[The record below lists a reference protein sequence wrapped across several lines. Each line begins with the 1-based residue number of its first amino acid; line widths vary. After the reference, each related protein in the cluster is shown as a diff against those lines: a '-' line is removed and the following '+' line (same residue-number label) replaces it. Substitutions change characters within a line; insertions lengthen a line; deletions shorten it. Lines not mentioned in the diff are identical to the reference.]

1 MGRNRKGRFLAA
13 RAVGVG
19 LGIAVAAGGRAG
31 AIAVHSQTTH
41 PEPAPQHLAF
51 DTCEAPS
58 LDAMRA
64 WHNASPYGSV
74 AVYFGGEMRACSNS
88 ALNSPGWVTSVLQDG
103 WGIIPVW
110 VGPQAPCTDYHSTM
124 NVQHPDLH
132 GLFVGFAAALQ
143 ARAAGLPDGS
153 PIYLD
158 IESWLVDDAACDAV
172 VRTFIDH
179 WVEGVHY
186 FGFSAGLY
194 STPSTGIRVE
204 AERGNDPGRHRVDA
218 IWVARWNDAPYSYET
233 PVADSFA
240 GRRIHQ
246 YRGDHSETWG
256 GVTMDVDSNL
266 VDGLVARY
274 STGR

>member
-1 MGRNRKGRFLAA
+1 
-13 RAVGVG
+13 

-64 WHNASPYGSV
+64 WHNSSPYGSV
-74 AVYFGGEMRACSNS
+74 AVYIGGDMRGCRNAALDS
-88 ALNSPGWVTSVLQDG
+88 AGWVTSVLQDG
-103 WGIIPVW
+103 WGIIPVY
-110 VGPQAPCTDYHSTM
+110 VGPQAPCTTYSATM
-124 NVQHPDLH
+124 SASNPDLH
-132 GLFVGFAAALQ
+132 GLFTGFAAAFR
-143 ARAAGLPDGS
+143 ARDAGLSQGS

-158 IESWLVDDAACDAV
+158 VESWLVNDAACDAV
-172 VRTFIDH
+172 VRTFIDN

-186 FGFSAGLY
+186 FGYDAGLY
-194 STPSTGIRVE
+194 STPNTGIRVE
-204 AERGNDPGRHRVDA
+204 AEGGNDPGRHRVDA

-233 PVADSFA
+233 PVANFFV

-246 YRGDHSETWG
+246 YHGEHNETWG
-256 GVTMDVDSNL
+256 GVTMSVDANL